1 MFSRVIKFS
10 KVRILIVY
18 AVLTTHPKIQ
28 KKMINIDSKAIALL
42 LAAAA
47 MGRPTEGHAH
57 DHHIALSNETV
68 HWGYFSKSLAPSE

>member
-1 MFSRVIKFS
+1 MIK
-10 KVRILIVY
+10 
-18 AVLTTHPKIQ
+18 
-28 KKMINIDSKAIALL
+28 INSKAIALL